1 MSETTTNTLH
11 YRDQKL
17 FWGPNVDLSQWSAQS
32 RLAPVF
38 IYNLN
43 GIKER
48 YQQMHSSWQQVHS
61 NSKIYY
67 AMKANS
73 HPEILKLF
81 KNLGSGM
88 DVVSGGE
95 IQRAISCGFTGND
108 IIFSG
113 VGKSRE
119 EIKLAIEIGVRQIN
133 IESVPELTRIS
144 EAAKQL
150 QKKVN
155 IAIRVN
161 PNIDIATHPYIAT
174 GLLENKFGLEFS
186 SWPQIQEILQKNKFL
201 NLVGLSLHLGSQ
213 MQEFSGFK
221 EALQITKKF
230 FLEIKKQ
237 FPGLQV
243 FDVGG
248 GLGIFYEKQ
257 DHETEKL
264 LLNKYTNTVKEELSD
279 FLADKNFEIQTEP
292 GRWLVAH
299 SGVMLTE
306 IQYLKETSQK
316 NFLIVNAGMNLL
328 IRPSLYDAYH
338 HIYPLVIN
346 GVHRQNYDV
355 VGPICESADFF
366 AKDRNLPIC
375 KEGDVL
381 CIADVGAYGICMASE
396 YNLQVKPIE
405 ICI

>member
-1 MSETTTNTLH
+1 MRETTINTLH

-17 FWGPNVDLSQWSAQS
+17 FWGPDVDLSQWSIPS
-32 RLAPVF
+32 RSAPVF
-38 IYNLN
+38 VYNLK
-43 GIKER
+43 GMKER
-48 YQQMHSSWQQVHS
+48 YQQMHSSWQQVHP
-61 NSKIYY
+61 NSKTYY

-81 KNLGSGM
+81 KSLGSGM

-95 IQRAISCGFTGND
+95 IQRAMSCGFTGND

-113 VGKSRE
+113 VGKSRD

-133 IESVPELTRIS
+133 IESVPELARIS
-144 EAAKQL
+144 EITKQL

-186 SWPQIQEILQKNKFL
+186 SWPQIQEILQKNNFL

-213 MQEFSGFK
+213 MQDFSGFK

-230 FLEIKKQ
+230 FLDVKKE
-237 FPGLQV
+237 FSSLQV

-257 DHETEKL
+257 DYEAEEAL
-264 LLNKYTNTVKEELSD
+264 LKKYTDTVKDELRD
-279 FLADKNFEIQTEP
+279 FLTDKNFEIQTEP

-299 SGVMLTE
+299 SGILLTE
-306 IQYLKETSQK
+306 IQYVKETSQK
-316 NFLIVNAGMNLL
+316 SFLIVNAGMNHM
-328 IRPSLYDAYH
+328 IRPSLYEAYH
-338 HIYPLVIN
+338 HIYPLALN
-346 GVHRQNYDV
+346 EKRKKYDV

-366 AKDRNLPIC
+366 AKERNLPIC
-375 KEGDVL
+375 KEGDIL
-381 CIADVGAYGICMASE
+381 CIADVGAYGVCMASE

-405 ICI
+405 VCI

>member
-1 MSETTTNTLH
+1 MGETTTNTLH

-17 FWGPNVDLSQWSAQS
+17 FWGPDVDLSQWSTQS
-32 RLAPVF
+32 RSAPVF
-38 IYNLN
+38 VYNLK

-48 YQQMHSSWQQVHS
+48 YQKMHSSWQQVHL

-73 HPEILKLF
+73 HPEILRSF

-95 IQRAISCGFTGND
+95 IQRAMTCGFTGND

-133 IESVPELTRIS
+133 IESVPELVRIS
-144 EAAKQL
+144 ETAKQL

-155 IAIRVN
+155 VAIRVN

-186 SWPQIQEILQKNKFL
+186 SWSEIREILQKNQLL

-213 MQEFSGFK
+213 MQDFSGFK

-230 FLEIKKQ
+230 FLDIKKE
-237 FPGLQV
+237 FFNLQV

-257 DHETEKL
+257 DFATEETL
-264 LLNKYTNTVKEELSD
+264 LKEYTNTVKTELRD

-299 SGVMLTE
+299 SGILLTE
-306 IQYLKETSQK
+306 VQYVKQTSQK
-316 NFLIVNAGMNLL
+316 SFLIVNAGMNHM
-328 IRPSLYDAYH
+328 IRPSLYEAYH
-338 HIYPLVIN
+338 HIYPLQLN
-346 GVHRQNYDV
+346 GNSEKYDV

-366 AKDRNLPIC
+366 AKDRDLPIC
-375 KEGDVL
+375 QAGDIL
-381 CIADVGAYGICMASE
+381 CIADVGAYGVCMASE
-396 YNLQVKPIE
+396 YNLQIKPIE